1 MINELTYAYIDES
14 GNISSNIL
22 VVCGVVTSD
31 SKILEKRMKIA
42 ESKIARKNKG
52 EIKASKQ
59 SSYARRKIISNIV
72 DSEFSIYS
80 IIFDLNSIK
89 NRPYNFEEIYNFAM
103 GLLCKVIYKDYSQIS
118 FIIDKRYT
126 NEHLRSQ
133 FNKNITD
140 VINGTIHKN
149 SSYDIRH
156 EDSIANVLLRVAD
169 FAAYETYQ
177 NYKIQS
183 PLYELLVSH
192 VKKSIIYSDIS
203 WNKIKKESKT
213 P

>member
-89 NRPYNFEEIYNFAM
+89 NRQYFFKYILF
-103 GLLCKVIYKDYSQIS
+103 L
-118 FIIDKRYT
+118 
-126 NEHLRSQ
+126 
-133 FNKNITD
+133 
-140 VINGTIHKN
+140 
-149 SSYDIRH
+149 
-156 EDSIANVLLRVAD
+156 
-169 FAAYETYQ
+169 
-177 NYKIQS
+177 
-183 PLYELLVSH
+183 
-192 VKKSIIYSDIS
+192 
-203 WNKIKKESKT
+203 
-213 P
+213 